1 MSMSVAVAS
10 DERLTI
16 PSDVLGPVSIARNEI
31 VQFPGG
37 LYGFPECRGFA
48 LLPTPREGIF
58 WLQSTD
64 FSALSFIL
72 VDPFVYFP
80 GYHIELDDAD
90 ILRLG
95 TKEAQ
100 HILILAIVTMP
111 ATPGGKCTANLH
123 APVLFNINDRHA
135 HQSIRPDDTYGFREP
150 FTIEQALTDQP
161 VPA

>member
-1 MSMSVAVAS
+1 MSMSVAMAS

-16 PSDVLGPVSIARNEI
+16 PSDLLGAVSIARKEI
-31 VQFPGG
+31 VKFPGG
-37 LYGFPECRGFA
+37 LYGFPECRAFA

-80 GYHIELDDAD
+80 GYHIELADAD

-95 TKEAQ
+95 TSEAQ
-100 HILILAIVTMP
+100 HILVLAVVTMP
-111 ATPGGKCTANLH
+111 GEPGGMCTANLH

-135 HQSIRPDDTYGFREP
+135 HQSIRPDDAYGFREP
-150 FTIEQALTDQP
+150 FAIEQSLSEQVVVA
-161 VPA
+161 